1 MSDPATLETRLG
13 ELKQLLVSREYRP
26 KVVDAAIVKAKVI
39 PRLMALKKT
48 LTKKSDR
55 VVFAIT
61 HDPRLPSISNIF
73 RKHHKVMIENSSYL
87 KKVFPTAPMVAYM
100 TTT

>member
-48 LTKKSDR
+48 LTKKSYR

-61 HDPRLPSISNIF
+61 HDARLPSISNIF
-73 RKHHKVMIENSSYL
+73 RKHHKVMIFL
-87 KKVFPTAPMVAYM
+87 FIKVPEGHHY
-100 TTT
+100 